1 MTRDADTSQARAA
14 YRCGA
19 AARWLPRALAG
30 SLLAAALVATNR
42 VDPEFVVSGSRG
54 FRTAVIVLAAI
65 LAVWILRQG
74 SEVRLRIEMDD
85 RDLVFESGAQQS
97 TLRLVDVES
106 LRYDAPFGVS
116 RYWLPATVLIDREGR
131 EWRLPALLEA
141 GDRLVEEIL
150 QRCGKQDLETWAQ
163 ALRIRSRMS
172 RGDSRVRLG
181 YATAAAI
188 LGAALVYYLH

>member
-1 MTRDADTSQARAA
+1 MRRSADTSQTHAA

-30 SLLAAALVATNR
+30 SLLAAALVATQR
-42 VDPEFVVSGSRG
+42 VDPESVVSGSQG

-74 SEVRLRIEMDD
+74 SEVRLRIEVNDE
-85 RDLVFESGAQQS
+85 DLVFESGAQQS
-97 TLRLVDVES
+97 TLRLVDVEA

-116 RYWLPATVLIDREGR
+116 RSWLPATVLIDRGGR
-131 EWRLPALLEA
+131 EWRLPALLDA
-141 GDRLVEEIL
+141 GDRLVDQIL
-150 QRCGKQDLETWAQ
+150 QRGGKQKLEAWAR

-172 RGDSRVRLG
+172 RGGSRVRLG

-188 LGAALVYYLH
+188 LGAGLLYYLH

>member
-1 MTRDADTSQARAA
+1 MTRSIDRPKTRDA

-30 SLLAAALVATNR
+30 SLLAAALIATKR
-42 VDPEFVVSGSRG
+42 VDPELVISGSRG

-74 SEVRLRIEMDD
+74 SEVRLRIEVDG
-85 RDLVFESGAQQS
+85 RDLVFESGAQRF
-97 TLRLVDVES
+97 TLHLGDVEA
-106 LRYDAPFGVS
+106 LRYDAPFGIS
-116 RYWLPATVLIDREGR
+116 RSWLPATVLIDRSGR
-131 EWRLPALLEA
+131 EWRLPGLLDA

-150 QRCGKQDLETWAQ
+150 RRSGNQNLEAWAQ
-163 ALRIRSRMS
+163 AMRIRNRMS
-172 RGDSRVRLG
+172 RGGRRVRLG

-188 LGAALVYYLH
+188 LGAGWLYYLH

>member
-1 MTRDADTSQARAA
+1 MTRSADTSQTRAA

-42 VDPEFVVSGSRG
+42 VDPESVVSGSRG

-74 SEVRLRIEMDD
+74 SEVRLRIEVDD
-85 RDLVFESGAQQS
+85 RDLVFESGARQC
-97 TLRLVDVES
+97 TLHLVDVEA

-116 RYWLPATVLIDREGR
+116 RSWLPATVLIDRGGR

-141 GDRLVEEIL
+141 GDRLVDEIL
-150 QRCGKQDLETWAQ
+150 QRSRKQELEAWAQ

-172 RGDSRVRLG
+172 RGGSRVRLG

-188 LGAALVYYLH
+188 LGAGLLYYLH